1 MSCVDRVTVNN
12 IYYLAVFW
20 KSYLLIVSVNQVIVG
35 KDNKK
40 ESVTDNTLGFST
52 RMQWQSHLQ
61 PEDNCYLT
69 CNNSGYLT
77 SSKFHELR
85 LFIQFANFEEF
96 ALQNNSKTK

>member
-40 ESVTDNTLGFST
+40 ESVTDNTLGCHST
-52 RMQWQSHLQ
+52 RMQW
-61 PEDNCYLT
+61 
-69 CNNSGYLT
+69 
-77 SSKFHELR
+77 
-85 LFIQFANFEEF
+85 
-96 ALQNNSKTK
+96 